1 MLKSLSNSNT
11 TLVKV
16 KLNFI
21 NSWLAEPWNSNTT
34 LVKVKCYLKK
44 EITSLGQFKYNTC

>member
-1 MLKSLSNSNT
+1 MFIGGVNNSNT

-16 KLNFI
+16 KFG
-21 NSWLAEPWNSNTT
+21 
-34 LVKVKCYLKK
+34 YLKK